1 MMAMEPIAVLE
12 VGTSRTR
19 VFVGEDGPDG
29 GLQVAGMAEVRSG
42 GIQKGEVIHGEA
54 AAQSIVRA
62 VEDAQRALEMDIND
76 VQLAVNGAGVE
87 GLPHREEMA
96 VEGAV
101 DDDDVDRLAKQV
113 PDNVAGAGRE
123 NVQSVAGQFLV
134 DGLRVSEPQGMAAR
148 TLALDLLIL
157 HGQRPRLMNLIQTVK
172 QAGLAVKSLQFG
184 GVASAMAVTDAE
196 SRKNGV
202 LVIDVGAGTTDYA
215 AYANGQLVDGG
226 ALPVG
231 GGHVTSDICRAFRVV
246 QEEGE
251 ALKIEHGG
259 AMVCATQRTQ
269 RLTLR
274 SGGRVKTTDLQA
286 VIHLRMEETFRLVR
300 ERLQRRNLT
309 KYFGD
314 GVVLTGGGA
323 KLNGAATLAQEVFGL
338 PCRVGVPLL
347 AASAGERYAREE
359 YATGLGGLACA
370 YQREWQRQAH
380 GETWL
385 DKVRKFIGW

>member
-1 MMAMEPIAVLE
+1 MAMEPIAVLE

-19 VFVGEDGPDG
+19 VFVGEDGSDDG
-29 GLQVAGMAEVRSG
+29 MQVAGMAEVRSG
-42 GIQKGEVIHGEA
+42 GIQKGEVIHGESA
-54 AAQSIVRA
+54 TQSIVRA
-62 VEDAQRALEMDIND
+62 VEDVQRTLEMDIND
-76 VQLAVNGAGVE
+76 VHLVVNGAGVE

-101 DDDDVDRLAKQV
+101 DDDDVDRLSRQV
-113 PDNVAGAGRE
+113 PYNVAGEGRA
-123 NVQSVAGQFLV
+123 NVQCVAGQFSV
-134 DGLRVSEPQGMAAR
+134 DGLRVTEPQGMEAR
-148 TLALDLLIL
+148 MLALDMLIL
-157 HGQRPRLMNLIQTVK
+157 HGQQPRLRNMIQTVK
-172 QAGLAVKSLQFG
+172 QAGLEVKSLQFG
-184 GVASAMAVTDAE
+184 GVASAMAATDAE

-202 LVIDVGAGTTDYA
+202 LVIDIGAGTTDYA

-274 SGGRVKTTDLQA
+274 GGGRVKLTDLQA

-323 KLNGAATLAQEVFGL
+323 RLDGAATLAQEVFGL
-338 PCRVGVPLL
+338 PCRVGVPLV
-347 AASAGERYAREE
+347 AAVAGERYAREE
-359 YATGLGGLACA
+359 YATGLGGLACV
-370 YQREWQRQAH
+370 YQREWQRQVH